1 MRLPRLVP
9 SLAMTPC
16 VVILNTHSVIL
27 NVVKN
32 LEVSEA
38 VDGGTNLEILRCT
51 QDDIEP
57 TRDHAQHIVHSQ
69 RGDAST
75 SLSMTLYST
84 SSCERLTRLVP
95 SLAMTPFVVILSVTK
110 NLLKADKRPRAHSA

>member
-1 MRLPRLVP
+1 MCPHIVMREIATACTKPRID
-9 SLAMTPC
+9 APC

-27 NVVKN
+27 NGVKN

-38 VDGGTNLEILRCT
+38 VDGSTNLEILRFT

-57 TRDHAQHIVHSQ
+57 TIDHAHIAHSQ

-75 SLSMTLYST
+75 SLSMTIF
-84 SSCERLTRLVP
+84 V
-95 SLAMTPFVVILSVTK
+95 TPICCQSGALQT
-110 NLLKADKRPRAHSA
+110 

>member
-1 MRLPRLVP
+1 
-9 SLAMTPC
+9 MTPC

-27 NVVKN
+27 NGVKN

-38 VDGGTNLEILRCT
+38 VDGSTNLEILRFT

-57 TRDHAQHIVHSQ
+57 TRDHAHIVHSQ

-75 SLSMTLYST
+75 SLSMTSYSA
-84 SSCERLTRLVP
+84 SSCERLPRLVP
-95 SLAMTPFVVILSVTK
+95 SLAMTHTH
-110 NLLKADKRPRAHSA
+110 AHNRHSEERSDVGI